1 MYLENYRKIVVKIG
15 SSLIIDNKKKI
26 RIKWLYEFAKDI

>member
-15 SSLIIDNKKKI
+15 SSLIIDDKKKLEKNGYI
-26 RIKWLYEFAKDI
+26 SLQKI